1 MCWGGQVIR
10 GTAAAPLSQLLTSL
24 EPKLR
29 SAAGLSAWQVISP
42 AQGTAVGRLETA
54 QQLRDVQHSRY
65 PQPTILLVDR
75 VGGDEE
81 IPEVGRILLTMVA
94 LYGSVECK
102 PSQKCVRKGG
112 AMAEQMVS
120 AH

>member
-1 MCWGGQVIR
+1 MIR

-42 AQGTAVGRLETA
+42 AQGNAVGCLTMA

-81 IPEVGRILLTMVA
+81 IPEVRRILLTIIA
-94 LYGSVECK
+94 LYKSFGCK
-102 PSQKCVRKGG
+102 PLQECVRRGG
-112 AMAEQMVS
+112 ALAVQMAS
-120 AH
+120 AY